1 MSGLKKLGKKIASG
15 LSGAGG
21 DKKRKPPLHSNASSN
36 APTPSRARRS
46 NEQMDLEDDIREFD
60 VGLEHELYSGPSAD
74 GYNSSP
80 PIPLSSQSVT
90 MQPPSQKSKFYFLI
104 T

>member
-15 LSGAGG
+15 LSGG
-21 DKKRKPPLHSNASSN
+21 DKKRKHPLRSNASSN
-36 APTPSRARRS
+36 TPTPSRARTS
-46 NEQMDLEDDIREFD
+46 NEQVDLEDDLREFD
-60 VGLEHELYSGPSAD
+60 VRLEQELYSGPSVE

-90 MQPPSQKSKFYFLI
+90 MRPPSQRSKFYCLI
-104 T
+104 S